1 MDVEFWVAM
10 SRNCRADARSCP
22 TRQDQRC
29 ARADV
34 GTVGDHLVLW
44 GGLLEA
50 VTAVIVARRS
60 PTWPINCCASGAM
73 ITSCRSSG
81 GSQAAVP
88 GCAMKVSAPSVR
100 LQRVKPRPVVRKPEP
115 VSSNVT
121 LIDPPEVLSHQF
133 NESRYVMRFNEP
145 FGEGTDFI
153 LNGSF
158 PFPYD
163 FTDYINQRIA
173 VPHAKEVWL
182 CN

>member
-81 GSQAAVP
+81 VISSRGTR
-88 GCAMKVSAPSVR
+88 CAMKVSAPSVR
-100 LQRVKPRPVVRKPEP
+100 LERVKPRPVVRKPAP

-145 FGEGTDFI
+145 FGERMDFI
-153 LNGSF
+153 LGGS
-158 PFPYD
+158 FPYD
-163 FTDYINQRIA
+163 FTDYINQSIA